1 MEDAKVRQTLAIWK
15 MENTGIILLQ
25 VLRSRRGRRGFSPPL
40 PRSPPHFPLALVGA
54 GGRPVLHALLRHRE
68 NLPAHGERARR
79 YNECCT
85 ILFFLYHRVWYDR
98 TKHRRGG
105 GRTSKAR
112 GERERARRD
121 DLLWADKE
129 KRRER
134 KRGKERGEKSGLL
147 FLLSA
152 RLMVLLLL
160 LRKKVRMIVASAVL
174 DSVSLLRWR
183 RILLHSF
190 VDERKG
196 FVRRGW
202 KGSRK

>member
-1 MEDAKVRQTLAIWK
+1 M
-15 MENTGIILLQ
+15 
-25 VLRSRRGRRGFSPPL
+25 
-40 PRSPPHFPLALVGA
+40 
-54 GGRPVLHALLRHRE
+54 
-68 NLPAHGERARR
+68 
-79 YNECCT
+79 
-85 ILFFLYHRVWYDR
+85 
-98 TKHRRGG
+98 
-105 GRTSKAR
+105 
-112 GERERARRD
+112 
-121 DLLWADKE
+121 WADKE

-152 RLMVLLLL
+152 RLMVLLL

-196 FVRRGW
+196 LVRLG
-202 KGSRK
+202 